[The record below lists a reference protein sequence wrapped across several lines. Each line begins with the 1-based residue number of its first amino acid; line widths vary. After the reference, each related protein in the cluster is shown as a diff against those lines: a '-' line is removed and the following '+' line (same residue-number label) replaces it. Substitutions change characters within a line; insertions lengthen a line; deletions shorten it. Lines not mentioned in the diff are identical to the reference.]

1 MSYLTKM
8 VNVYTSFVQMYTVNN
23 VITDTVVFVILK
35 FEEKK
40 LTNKSRYINKTRSA
54 HYTSL
59 TRETK

>member
-35 FEEKK
+35 FEKK
-40 LTNKSRYINKTRSA
+40 TSQKKADTLTKHGAPITL
-54 HYTSL
+54 H
-59 TRETK
+59 